1 MQDITADRV
10 NTFLFM
16 VSPVIFMQGSFFIG
30 RHNVIKLLLTAEVKI
45 IKKTSSVIGNAPTCV
60 KMIA

>member
-30 RHNVIKLLLTAEVKI
+30 RHNVMKLLLTAEVKI
-45 IKKTSSVIGNAPTCV
+45 IKNPLP
-60 KMIA
+60 